1 MRCVR
6 VRVIVM
12 SLVHFIRVCS
22 LGLRGPLFAASGSLF
37 ISCRPSS
44 VVRRRELLWSVDA
57 GAGRQPSVPGGVRRA
72 GGVTVPFLV
81 YHAFFQSNVR

>member
-1 MRCVR
+1 MCEGDCDCDESRPLHSRAVSDSVGLFYCLGV
-6 VRVIVM
+6 
-12 SLVHFIRVCS
+12 LVHY
-22 LGLRGPLFAASGSLF
+22 L
-37 ISCRPSS
+37 SS

-72 GGVTVPFLV
+72 GGVAVPFLV

>member
-6 VRVIVM
+6 VSVIVM
-12 SLVHFIRVCS
+12 SLVHFIRVQS
-22 LGLRGPLFAASGSLF
+22 RTPWASFAASGSLF
-37 ISCRPSS
+37 ITCRPSS

-72 GGVTVPFLV
+72 GGVAVPFLV

>member
-1 MRCVR
+1 MCEGECDCDESHPLHSR
-6 VRVIVM
+6 VQSRTPWASFCCLGV
-12 SLVHFIRVCS
+12 LVHH
-22 LGLRGPLFAASGSLF
+22 L
-37 ISCRPSS
+37 SS

>member
-6 VRVIVM
+6 VSVIVM

-37 ISCRPSS
+37 ITCRLSS
-44 VVRRRELLWSVDA
+44 VVASCCGVWTRAPAVNRRFQEA
-57 GAGRQPSVPGGVRRA
+57 CAVRVA
-72 GGVTVPFLV
+72 
-81 YHAFFQSNVR
+81 

>member
-6 VRVIVM
+6 VSVIVM
-12 SLVHFIRVCS
+12 SLVHFIRVQSRTPWASFCC
-22 LGLRGPLFAASGSLF
+22 LGVLVHHLL
-37 ISCRPSS
+37 S

-57 GAGRQPSVPGGVRRA
+57 GAGRQPSGPGGVRRA
-72 GGVTVPFLV
+72 GGVAVPFLV

>member
-1 MRCVR
+1 MCECDCDESRPLHSR
-6 VRVIVM
+6 VQSRTPWA
-12 SLVHFIRVCS
+12 S
-22 LGLRGPLFAASGSLF
+22 FAASGSLF
-37 ISCRPSS
+37 ITCRPSS
-44 VVRRRELLWSVDA
+44 VVASWLLWSVDA